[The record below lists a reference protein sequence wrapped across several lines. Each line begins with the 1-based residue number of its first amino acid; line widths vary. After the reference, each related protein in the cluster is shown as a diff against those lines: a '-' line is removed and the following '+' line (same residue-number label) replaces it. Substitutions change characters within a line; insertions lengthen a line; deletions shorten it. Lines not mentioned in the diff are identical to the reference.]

1 MTNKTAIVIGSG
13 FGGIASAI
21 RLRAMNYDV
30 TLIEKNSD
38 LGGRAR
44 TFIRNGY
51 TFDAGPTVIT
61 APYLLEELFSLFKK
75 DINNYVKI
83 IPLKIWYQFIF
94 SDLSK
99 FNYSNNHE
107 ENLREIS
114 KFNSDDIKG
123 FEKLIKFSERIFN
136 KGYLELAD
144 KPFSKF
150 TFMLRQIPSLLI
162 LKSYLSVF
170 KLVSK
175 FLKNE
180 KLRKIF
186 SVHPLLVGGNP
197 FSTTSIYTLILFL
210 EKKWG
215 VHYALGG
222 TGKIISSLEKLM
234 SEIGIK
240 ITKNDEVIKIIT
252 EKKNVIGVITKNNQI
267 INSEIVVC
275 NADPPFVY
283 KHLLDKKQNNFL
295 FKTKMKR
302 MDYSMGLFVYY
313 FGSKK
318 KYNNIEHHSIYF
330 GDSYKELLNEIFN
343 KKILNDDISFYLHR
357 PTATD
362 PSMAPHN
369 KDCFYVLVPVPN
381 NLSNIK
387 WSEEAE
393 KFKQVIIKKLSST
406 LLPQIEDFIEEDFY
420 ITPDYFETELKTLH
434 GSGFSV
440 QPKFSQ
446 SAYFRFHNKSEI
458 YKGLYFV
465 GAGTHPGAGIP
476 GVLSSAKILDKIIPR
491 AK

>member
-1 MTNKTAIVIGSG
+1 MNKTAIVIGSG

-21 RLRAMNYDV
+21 RLKAMNYDV

-44 TFIRNGY
+44 TFVRNGY
-51 TFDAGPTVIT
+51 TYDAGPTVIT
-61 APYLLEELFSLFKK
+61 APYLIEELFLLFKK
-75 DINNYVKI
+75 NIKDYVKI

-99 FNYSNNHE
+99 FNYSGDE
-107 ENLREIS
+107 EDNITEIT
-114 KFNSDDIKG
+114 KINPNDIDG
-123 FEKLIKFSERIFN
+123 FKKLIKLSEKIFN
-136 KGYLELAD
+136 KGYLELSD

-150 TFMLRQIPSLLI
+150 TFMLKQIPSLIL
-162 LKSYLSVF
+162 LKSYLSVYT
-170 KLVSK
+170 LVSK

-222 TGKIISSLEKLM
+222 TGKIISALEKLM
-234 SEIGIK
+234 NEIGIK
-240 ITKNDEVIKIIT
+240 IIKNDEVIRIIT
-252 EKKNVIGVITKNNQI
+252 DKKIVTGVVTKNNKT
-267 INSEIVVC
+267 INSKIVIC

-283 KHLLDKKQNNFL
+283 KHLLDEKQNNFL
-295 FKTKMKR
+295 FKNKIKR
-302 MDYSMGLFVYY
+302 MNYSMGLFVYY

-318 KYNNIEHHSIYF
+318 KYNNVEHHSIYF
-330 GDSYKELLNEIFN
+330 GDSYKELLNQIFD

-362 PSMAPHN
+362 PTMAPNN

-381 NLSNIK
+381 NLSNIN
-387 WSEEAE
+387 WSEEGE
-393 KFKQVIIKKLSST
+393 RFKKIIIKKLSST
-406 LLPQIEDFIEEDFY
+406 LLPGIEEFIEEDFY
-420 ITPDYFETELKTLH
+420 ITPDYFENELKTLH
-434 GSGFSV
+434 GSGFSI

-458 YKGLYFV
+458 YNGLYFV

-476 GVLSSAKILDKIIPR
+476 GVLSSAKILDKIIPV

>member
-1 MTNKTAIVIGSG
+1 MNKTAIVIGSG

-44 TFIRNGY
+44 TFVRNGY

-61 APYLLEELFSLFKK
+61 APYLIEELFLLFKK
-75 DINNYVKI
+75 NIKDYVKI

-99 FNYSNNHE
+99 FNYSGDLEDNIT
-107 ENLREIS
+107 EIS
-114 KFNSDDIKG
+114 KINPSDING
-123 FEKLIKFSERIFN
+123 FKKLIKFSEKIFN
-136 KGYLELAD
+136 KGYLELSD

-150 TFMLRQIPSLLI
+150 TFMLKQIPALI
-162 LKSYLSVF
+162 LLKSYLSVYT
-170 KLVSK
+170 LVSK
-175 FLKNE
+175 FIKNE

-215 VHYALGG
+215 VHYVLGG
-222 TGKIISSLEKLM
+222 TGKLVSALEKLM
-234 SEIGIK
+234 NEIGIK
-240 ITKNDEVIKIIT
+240 IIKNDEVTKIIT
-252 EKKNVIGVITKNNQI
+252 NKKTVTGVVTKNNKT
-267 INSEIVVC
+267 INSKIVIC

-283 KHLLDKKQNNFL
+283 KYLLDKKQNNFF
-295 FKTKMKR
+295 FKNKIKR
-302 MDYSMGLFVYY
+302 MNYSMGLFVYY

-330 GDSYKELLNEIFN
+330 GDSYKELLNQIFD

-362 PSMAPHN
+362 PTMAPNN

-387 WSEEAE
+387 WIEEGE
-393 KFKQVIIKKLSST
+393 RFKKIIIKKLSST

-420 ITPDYFETELKTLH
+420 ITPDYFEGELKTLH
-434 GSGFSV
+434 GSGFSI

-458 YKGLYFV
+458 YNGLYFV

-476 GVLSSAKILDKIIPR
+476 GVLSSAKILDKIIPT
-491 AK
+491 AE

>member
-1 MTNKTAIVIGSG
+1 MNKTAIVIGSG

-21 RLRAMNYDV
+21 RLKAMNYDV

-44 TFIRNGY
+44 TFVRNGY
-51 TFDAGPTVIT
+51 TYDAGPTVIT
-61 APYLLEELFSLFKK
+61 APYLIEELFLLFKK
-75 DINNYVKI
+75 NIKDYVKI

-99 FNYSNNHE
+99 FNYSGNE
-107 ENLREIS
+107 EDNITEIT
-114 KFNSDDIKG
+114 KINPNDIDG
-123 FEKLIKFSERIFN
+123 FKKLIKLSEKIFN
-136 KGYLELAD
+136 KGYLELSD

-150 TFMLRQIPSLLI
+150 TFMLKQIPSLIL
-162 LKSYLSVF
+162 LKSYLSVYT
-170 KLVSK
+170 LVSK

-222 TGKIISSLEKLM
+222 TGKIISALEKLM
-234 SEIGIK
+234 NEIGIK
-240 ITKNDEVIKIIT
+240 IIKNDEVTRIIT
-252 EKKNVIGVITKNNQI
+252 DKKIVTGVVTKNNKT
-267 INSEIVVC
+267 INSKIVIC

-283 KHLLDKKQNNFL
+283 KYLLDEKQNNFL
-295 FKTKMKR
+295 FKNKIKR
-302 MDYSMGLFVYY
+302 MNYSMGLFVYY

-318 KYNNIEHHSIYF
+318 KYNNVEHHSIYF
-330 GDSYKELLNEIFN
+330 GDSYKELLNQIFD

-362 PSMAPHN
+362 PTMAPYN

-381 NLSNIK
+381 NLSNIN
-387 WSEEAE
+387 WSEEGE
-393 KFKQVIIKKLSST
+393 RFKKIIIKKLSST
-406 LLPQIEDFIEEDFY
+406 LLPGIEEFIEEDFY
-420 ITPDYFETELKTLH
+420 ITPDYFENELKTLH
-434 GSGFSV
+434 GSGFSI

-458 YKGLYFV
+458 YNGLYFV

-476 GVLSSAKILDKIIPR
+476 GVLSSAKILDKIIPV

>member
-1 MTNKTAIVIGSG
+1 MNRTAIVIGSG

-21 RLRAMNYDV
+21 RLKAMNYDV

-44 TFIRNGY
+44 TFVRNGY
-51 TFDAGPTVIT
+51 TYDAGPTVIT
-61 APYLLEELFSLFKK
+61 APYLIEELFLLFKK
-75 DINNYVKI
+75 NIKDYVKI

-99 FNYSNNHE
+99 FNYSGDE
-107 ENLREIS
+107 EDNITEIT
-114 KFNSDDIKG
+114 KINPNDING
-123 FEKLIKFSERIFN
+123 FKKLIKFSEKIFN
-136 KGYLELAD
+136 KGYLELSD

-150 TFMLRQIPSLLI
+150 TFMLKQIPSLIL
-162 LKSYLSVF
+162 LKSYLSVYT
-170 KLVSK
+170 LVSK

-222 TGKIISSLEKLM
+222 TGKIIFALEKLM
-234 SEIGIK
+234 NEIGIK
-240 ITKNDEVIKIIT
+240 IIKNDEVIKIIT
-252 EKKNVIGVITKNNQI
+252 DKKIVTGVVTKNNKT
-267 INSEIVVC
+267 INSKIVIC

-283 KHLLDKKQNNFL
+283 KHLLDEKQNNFL
-295 FKTKMKR
+295 FKNKIKR
-302 MDYSMGLFVYY
+302 MNYSMGLFVYY

-318 KYNNIEHHSIYF
+318 KYNNVEHHSIYF
-330 GDSYKELLNEIFN
+330 GDSYKELLNQIFD

-362 PSMAPHN
+362 PTMAPDN

-381 NLSNIK
+381 NLSNIN
-387 WSEEAE
+387 WSKEGER
-393 KFKQVIIKKLSST
+393 FKKIIIKKLSST
-406 LLPQIEDFIEEDFY
+406 LLPQIEEFIEEDFY
-420 ITPDYFETELKTLH
+420 ITPDYFENELKTLH
-434 GSGFSV
+434 GSGFSI

-458 YKGLYFV
+458 YNGLYFV

-476 GVLSSAKILDKIIPR
+476 GVLSSAKILDKIIPK
-491 AK
+491 AE

>member
-1 MTNKTAIVIGSG
+1 MNNKTAIVIGSG

-21 RLRAMNYDV
+21 RLKAMNYDV
-30 TLIEKNSD
+30 TLIEKNSE

-44 TFIRNGY
+44 TFVRNGY

-61 APYLLEELFSLFKK
+61 APYLLEELFTLFKK

-107 ENLREIS
+107 QNLREIS

-123 FEKLIKFSERIFN
+123 FKKLIKFSERIFN

-150 TFMLRQIPSLLI
+150 TFMLKQIPSLLI

-222 TGKIISSLEKLM
+222 TGSIISSLEKLM
-234 SEIGIK
+234 NEIGIK
-240 ITKNDEVIKIIT
+240 II
-252 EKKNVIGVITKNNQI
+252 KNN
-267 INSEIVVC
+267 E
-275 NADPPFVY
+275 
-283 KHLLDKKQNNFL
+283 
-295 FKTKMKR
+295 
-302 MDYSMGLFVYY
+302 
-313 FGSKK
+313 
-318 KYNNIEHHSIYF
+318 
-330 GDSYKELLNEIFN
+330 
-343 KKILNDDISFYLHR
+343 
-357 PTATD
+357 
-362 PSMAPHN
+362 
-369 KDCFYVLVPVPN
+369 
-381 NLSNIK
+381 
-387 WSEEAE
+387 
-393 KFKQVIIKKLSST
+393 VIIKNNVILENYLYTKLLGLDVLQQKST
-406 LLPQIEDFIEEDFY
+406 
-420 ITPDYFETELKTLH
+420 
-434 GSGFSV
+434 
-440 QPKFSQ
+440 
-446 SAYFRFHNKSEI
+446 AYFMYDYIKENFQPDPNADYSGQSTMTTK
-458 YKGLYFV
+458 LYAQYNYLLYPYPVFV
-465 GAGTHPGAGIP
+465 MYRCSGIFE
-476 GVLSSAKILDKIIPR
+476 
-491 AK
+491 

>member
-1 MTNKTAIVIGSG
+1 MNKTAIVIGSG

-21 RLRAMNYDV
+21 RLKAMNYDV

-44 TFIRNGY
+44 TFVRNGY
-51 TFDAGPTVIT
+51 TYDAGPTVIT
-61 APYLLEELFSLFKK
+61 APYLIEELFLLFKK
-75 DINNYVKI
+75 NIKDYVKI

-99 FNYSNNHE
+99 FNYSGDE
-107 ENLREIS
+107 EDNITEIT
-114 KFNSDDIKG
+114 KINPNDIDG
-123 FEKLIKFSERIFN
+123 FKKLIKLSEKIFN
-136 KGYLELAD
+136 KGYLELSD

-150 TFMLRQIPSLLI
+150 AFMLKQIPSLIL
-162 LKSYLSVF
+162 LKSYLSVYT
-170 KLVSK
+170 LVSK

-222 TGKIISSLEKLM
+222 TGKIISALEKLM
-234 SEIGIK
+234 NEIGIK
-240 ITKNDEVIKIIT
+240 IIKNDEVIRIIT
-252 EKKNVIGVITKNNQI
+252 DKKIVTGVVTKNNKT
-267 INSEIVVC
+267 INSKIVIC

-295 FKTKMKR
+295 FKNKIKR
-302 MDYSMGLFVYY
+302 MNYSMGLFVYY

-318 KYNNIEHHSIYF
+318 KYNNVEHHSIYF
-330 GDSYKELLNEIFN
+330 GDSYKELLNQIFD

-362 PSMAPHN
+362 PTMAPDN

-381 NLSNIK
+381 NLSNIN
-387 WSEEAE
+387 WSEEGE
-393 KFKQVIIKKLSST
+393 RFKKIIIKKLSST
-406 LLPQIEDFIEEDFY
+406 LLPGIEEFIEEDFY
-420 ITPDYFETELKTLH
+420 ITPDYFENELKTLH
-434 GSGFSV
+434 GSGFSI

-458 YKGLYFV
+458 YNGLYFV

-476 GVLSSAKILDKIIPR
+476 GVLSSAKILDKIIPV

>member
-1 MTNKTAIVIGSG
+1 MNKTAIVIGSG

-21 RLRAMNYDV
+21 RLKAMNYDV

-51 TFDAGPTVIT
+51 TYDAGPTVIT
-61 APYLLEELFSLFKK
+61 APYLIEELFLLFKK
-75 DINNYVKI
+75 NIKDYVKI

-99 FNYSNNHE
+99 FNYSGDE
-107 ENLREIS
+107 EDNITEIT
-114 KFNSDDIKG
+114 KINPNDIDG
-123 FEKLIKFSERIFN
+123 FKKLIKLSEKIFN
-136 KGYLELAD
+136 KGYLELSD

-150 TFMLRQIPSLLI
+150 TFMLKQIPSLIL
-162 LKSYLSVF
+162 LKSYLSVYT
-170 KLVSK
+170 LVSK

-222 TGKIISSLEKLM
+222 TGKIISALEKLM
-234 SEIGIK
+234 NEIGIE
-240 ITKNDEVIKIIT
+240 IIKNDEVIRIIT
-252 EKKNVIGVITKNNQI
+252 DKKIVTGVITKNNKT
-267 INSEIVVC
+267 INSKIVIC

-283 KHLLDKKQNNFL
+283 KHLLDEKQNNFL
-295 FKTKMKR
+295 FKNKIKR
-302 MDYSMGLFVYY
+302 MNYSMGLFVYY

-318 KYNNIEHHSIYF
+318 KYNNVEHHSIYF
-330 GDSYKELLNEIFN
+330 GDSYKELLNQIFD

-362 PSMAPHN
+362 PTMAPDN

-381 NLSNIK
+381 NLSNIN
-387 WSEEAE
+387 WSEEGE
-393 KFKQVIIKKLSST
+393 RFKKIIIKKLSST
-406 LLPQIEDFIEEDFY
+406 LLPRIEEFIEEDFY
-420 ITPDYFETELKTLH
+420 ITPDYFENELKTLH
-434 GSGFSV
+434 GSGFSI

-458 YKGLYFV
+458 YNGLYFV

-476 GVLSSAKILDKIIPR
+476 GVLSSAKILDKIIPV

>member
-1 MTNKTAIVIGSG
+1 MNKTAIVIGSG

-21 RLRAMNYDV
+21 RLKAMNYDV

-51 TFDAGPTVIT
+51 TYDAGPTVIT
-61 APYLLEELFSLFKK
+61 APYLIEELFLLFKK
-75 DINNYVKI
+75 NIKDYVKI

-99 FNYSNNHE
+99 FNYSGDE
-107 ENLREIS
+107 EDNITEIT
-114 KFNSDDIKG
+114 KINPNDIDG
-123 FEKLIKFSERIFN
+123 FKKLIKLSEKIFN
-136 KGYLELAD
+136 KGYLELSD

-150 TFMLRQIPSLLI
+150 TFMLKQIPSLIL
-162 LKSYLSVF
+162 LKSYLSVYT
-170 KLVSK
+170 LVSK

-222 TGKIISSLEKLM
+222 TGKIISALEKLM
-234 SEIGIK
+234 NEIGIK
-240 ITKNDEVIKIIT
+240 IIKNDEVIRIIT
-252 EKKNVIGVITKNNQI
+252 DKKIVTGIITKNNKT
-267 INSEIVVC
+267 INSKIVIC

-283 KHLLDKKQNNFL
+283 KHLLDEKQNNFL
-295 FKTKMKR
+295 FKNKIKR
-302 MDYSMGLFVYY
+302 MNYSMGLFVYY

-318 KYNNIEHHSIYF
+318 KYNNVEHHSIYF
-330 GDSYKELLNEIFN
+330 GDSYKELLNQIFD

-362 PSMAPHN
+362 PTMAPYN

-381 NLSNIK
+381 NLSNIN
-387 WSEEAE
+387 WSEEGE
-393 KFKQVIIKKLSST
+393 RFKKIIIKKLSST
-406 LLPQIEDFIEEDFY
+406 LLPGIEEFIEEDFY
-420 ITPDYFETELKTLH
+420 ITPDYFENELKTLH
-434 GSGFSV
+434 GSGFSI

-458 YKGLYFV
+458 YNGLYFV

-476 GVLSSAKILDKIIPR
+476 GVLSSAKILDKIIPV

>member
-1 MTNKTAIVIGSG
+1 MNKTAIVIGSG

-21 RLRAMNYDV
+21 RLKAMNYDV

-44 TFIRNGY
+44 TFVRNGY
-51 TFDAGPTVIT
+51 TYDAGPTVIT
-61 APYLLEELFSLFKK
+61 APYLIEELFLLFKK
-75 DINNYVKI
+75 NIKDYVKI

-99 FNYSNNHE
+99 FNYSGDE
-107 ENLREIS
+107 EDNITEIT
-114 KFNSDDIKG
+114 KINPNDIDG
-123 FEKLIKFSERIFN
+123 FKKLIKLSEKIFN
-136 KGYLELAD
+136 KGYLELSD

-150 TFMLRQIPSLLI
+150 TFMLKQIPSLIL
-162 LKSYLSVF
+162 LKSYLSVYT
-170 KLVSK
+170 LVSK

-222 TGKIISSLEKLM
+222 TGKIISALEKLM
-234 SEIGIK
+234 NEIGIK
-240 ITKNDEVIKIIT
+240 IIKNDEVIRIIT
-252 EKKNVIGVITKNNQI
+252 DKKNVTGVVTKNNKT
-267 INSEIVVC
+267 INSKIVIC

-283 KHLLDKKQNNFL
+283 KHLLDEKQNNFL
-295 FKTKMKR
+295 FKNKIKR
-302 MDYSMGLFVYY
+302 MNYSMGLFVYY

-318 KYNNIEHHSIYF
+318 KYNNVEHHSIYF
-330 GDSYKELLNEIFN
+330 GDSYKELLNQIFD

-362 PSMAPHN
+362 PTMAPYN

-381 NLSNIK
+381 NLSNIN
-387 WSEEAE
+387 WSEEGE
-393 KFKQVIIKKLSST
+393 RFKKIIIKKLSST
-406 LLPQIEDFIEEDFY
+406 LLPGIEEFIEEDFY
-420 ITPDYFETELKTLH
+420 ITPDYFENELKTLH
-434 GSGFSV
+434 GSGFSI

-458 YKGLYFV
+458 YNGLYFV

-476 GVLSSAKILDKIIPR
+476 GVLSSAKILDKIIPV

>member
-1 MTNKTAIVIGSG
+1 MTERAIVIGSG
-13 FGGIASAI
+13 FGGIAAAI
-21 RLRAMNYDV
+21 RLRAMKYEV

-44 TFIRNGY
+44 TFYKNGY

-61 APYLLEELFSLFKK
+61 APYLLAELFSLFKK
-75 DINNYVKI
+75 DIKDYVKI
-83 IPLKIWYQFIF
+83 VPLKIWYQFIF

-99 FNYSNNHE
+99 FNYTNNHL
-107 ENLREIS
+107 ENLKEIS
-114 KFNSDDIKG
+114 KFDSTDIKG
-123 FEKLIKFSERIFN
+123 FEKLIKFSEKIFN

-150 TFMLRQIPSLLI
+150 TFMLKQIPSLLI
-162 LKSYLSVF
+162 LKSYFSVY

-175 FLKNE
+175 FINNE

-186 SVHPLLVGGNP
+186 SVHPLLIGGNP
-197 FSTTSIYTLILFL
+197 FSTTSIYTLILYL

-222 TGKIISSLEKLM
+222 TGKIILSLEKLM
-234 SEIGIK
+234 NEIGVKVI
-240 ITKNDEVIKIIT
+240 KNDEVIKIT
-252 EKKNVIGVITKNNQI
+252 SENQNVSGIITKNNKI
-267 INSEIVVC
+267 INSKIIVC

-283 KHLLDKKQNNFL
+283 KYLLNKKNNFL
-295 FKTKMKR
+295 FTAKVKR

-318 KYNNIEHHSIYF
+318 KYNNIEHHTIYF
-330 GDSYKELLNEIFN
+330 GNSYKELLNKIFN
-343 KKILNDDISFYLHR
+343 QKILDNDISFYLHR

-362 PSMAPHN
+362 SSMAPDN

-381 NLSNIK
+381 NLSKIK
-387 WSEEAE
+387 WEEEAE
-393 KFKQVIIKKLSST
+393 NFKKIIIKKLSST
-406 LLPQIEDFIEEDFY
+406 LLPKIEEFIEEDFY
-420 ITPDYFETELKTLH
+420 ITPDYFENELKTLH
-434 GSGFSV
+434 GSGFSI

-458 YKGLYFV
+458 YKGLFFV

-476 GVLSSAKILDKIIPR
+476 GVLSSAKILEKIIPR
-491 AK
+491 IK

>member
-1 MTNKTAIVIGSG
+1 MNKTAIVIGSG

-44 TFIRNGY
+44 TFVRNGY

-61 APYLLEELFSLFKK
+61 APYLIEELFLLFKK
-75 DINNYVKI
+75 NIKDYVKI

-99 FNYSNNHE
+99 FNYSGDLENNIT
-107 ENLREIS
+107 EIS
-114 KFNSDDIKG
+114 KINPNDING
-123 FEKLIKFSERIFN
+123 FKKLIKFSEKIFN
-136 KGYLELAD
+136 KGYLELSD

-150 TFMLRQIPSLLI
+150 TFMLKQIPALI
-162 LKSYLSVF
+162 LLKSYLSVY

-215 VHYALGG
+215 VHYVLGG
-222 TGKIISSLEKLM
+222 TGKLVSALEKLM
-234 SEIGIK
+234 NEIGIK
-240 ITKNDEVIKIIT
+240 IIKNDEVTKIIT
-252 EKKNVIGVITKNNQI
+252 NKKTVTGVVTKNNKTM
-267 INSEIVVC
+267 NSKIVIC

-283 KHLLDKKQNNFL
+283 KHLLDKKQNNFF
-295 FKTKMKR
+295 FKNKIKR
-302 MDYSMGLFVYY
+302 MNYSMGLFVYY

-318 KYNNIEHHSIYF
+318 KYNNVEHHSIYF
-330 GDSYKELLNEIFN
+330 GDSYKELLNQIFD
-343 KKILNDDISFYLHR
+343 KKILKDDISFYLHR

-362 PSMAPHN
+362 PTMAPNN

-387 WSEEAE
+387 WVEEGE
-393 KFKQVIIKKLSST
+393 RFKKIIIKKLSST

-420 ITPDYFETELKTLH
+420 ITPDYFERELKTLH
-434 GSGFSV
+434 GSGFSI

-458 YKGLYFV
+458 YNGLYFV

-476 GVLSSAKILDKIIPR
+476 GVLSSAKILDKIIPT
-491 AK
+491 AE